1 MASLKPDN
9 QNYYKPSQ
17 NVTLSASKG
26 SLPREDETLRSPESG
41 SLTPS
46 RRPFGRV
53 THSIGI
59 CEGEI
64 IPTERGTGGF
74 GYDPIFLLPELG
86 RTMSEL
92 SMDEKNRLSHRA
104 KAVMNAKDVLKKLFA
119 K

>member
-1 MASLKPDN
+1 MLR
-9 QNYYKPSQ
+9 
-17 NVTLSASKG
+17 VTLNEVKG
-26 SLPREDETLRSPESG
+26 LSSREETLRSPESG

-46 RRPFGRV
+46 RYSFGSV
-53 THSIGI
+53 THAVGI

-104 KAVMNAKDVLKKLFA
+104 KAVMNAKNILKTLFEN
-119 K
+119 